1 MRTVLMIL
9 GVFLLFFLPLPN
21 LHAEEEPVGFD
32 KPEPFVD
39 YEFEELQKTFL
50 QKRKVKLAAM
60 KKLPLNQY
68 PEEFILELIQ
78 QIKEQVKKEIRK
90 DYQKNL
96 RNLKR
101 READIKKRFEAPK
114 NPVDSSMKNLFED
127 NKVSERKVEKKAKK
141 DEKPVTVVIPE
152 GSEDKRTIPP
162 KEERKKPVLNTQ
174 GNQIVKFDLNTPDAF
189 IGINSLSKLMMTIQ
203 VKAVPQIAFVDV
215 AIYVRNVTSG
225 MVYLLKRYPM
235 APMSGSKSINFL
247 WEYPNIPF
255 GKYKPY
261 VIVRFHNNAKQ
272 FVSQDSQNWGNSS
285 SDKLYILF
293 KN

>member
-1 MRTVLMIL
+1 MRKVLLIL
-9 GVFLLFFLPLPN
+9 GVFLLLFLPLLTLN
-21 LHAEEEPVGFD
+21 AEEEPVGCD

-50 QKRKVKLAAM
+50 QKRKVKLATM

-96 RNLKR
+96 KNLNR
-101 READIKKRFEAPK
+101 REAAIRKSLESPQKTT
-114 NPVDSSMKNLFED
+114 DSSMKNLFED
-127 NKVSERKVEKKAKK
+127 KKNVEKKAEKTETK

-152 GSEDKRTIPP
+152 GKEDKRTLPP
-162 KEERKKPVLNTQ
+162 KEENKKPVVNTQ

-189 IGINSLSKLMMTIQ
+189 IGINSLSKLMMTIK

-215 AIYVRNVTSG
+215 AIYVRNVTSS

-235 APMSGSKSINFL
+235 TAMNGSKSINFL

-272 FVSQDSQNWGNSS
+272 YVSQDSQNWGNSS